1 MLEHKNG
8 NLCTEFG
15 NIQSF
20 KIFNLLDINEYYI
33 FNYCDFYAR
42 IYKLLNLKATQAMYD
57 DILFFVS
64 VVAYDKF
71 SVAAEKL
78 GISQSTISRK
88 IAALEQQLNFKLIK
102 RDSRNLE
109 LTEYGTNLAAAFHE
123 IDAEVE
129 AMLSGALL
137 KNKRYNN
144 VINILLPVG
153 MANYGFSRS
162 LVTINDKLEGIDL
175 NLTYYAGTVD
185 IDKYNYDLAVAS
197 QASKKEY
204 HAATLI
210 YSSKVIIV
218 CSQEYIQKYGL
229 CSTIEDL
236 SNHMVVGNV
245 RVLEENMIPQLFRES
260 DSEIT
265 QLLVD
270 YKLYLNS
277 FIEAKNLVMSG
288 LVISGL
294 LEDDV
299 KEELKSG
306 KIVRVLPDYHVGY
319 MNYYLVSKFKS
330 DDVRYTTVLELLE
343 DSFKKY

>member
-1 MLEHKNG
+1 
-8 NLCTEFG
+8 
-15 NIQSF
+15 
-20 KIFNLLDINEYYI
+20 
-33 FNYCDFYAR
+33 
-42 IYKLLNLKATQAMYD
+42 MYD
-57 DILFFVS
+57 DILFFVD
-64 VVAYDKF
+64 VVAHDKF

-78 GISQSTISRK
+78 GVSQSTISRK
-88 IAALEQQLNFKLIK
+88 IAALEQQLNLKLIK

-109 LTEYGTNLAAAFHE
+109 LTEHGANLVSVFRELGT
-123 IDAEVE
+123 EVE
-129 AMLSGALL
+129 SMVSGALL
-137 KNKRYNN
+137 KNKKYNN
-144 VINILLPVG
+144 IINILLPVG

-162 LVTINDKLEGIDL
+162 LVAINEKLEGIDL

-185 IDKYNYDLAVAS
+185 IDKYNYDLAIAS

-204 HAATLI
+204 HAATLV

-218 CSQEYIQKYGL
+218 CSQEYIQRHGL
-229 CSTIEDL
+229 CNTIEDL
-236 SNHMVVGNV
+236 SKHMVVGNV
-245 RVLEENMIPQLFRES
+245 RVLEENMIPQLFREG

-270 YKLYLNS
+270 YRLYLNS
-277 FIEAKNLVMSG
+277 FIEAKNLVESG

-306 KIVRVLPDYHVGY
+306 KIVRILPDYHVGY

>member
-42 IYKLLNLKATQAMYD
+42 IYKLLNFTTQAMYD

-129 AMLSGALL
+129 AMLSG
-137 KNKRYNN
+137 
-144 VINILLPVG
+144 
-153 MANYGFSRS
+153 
-162 LVTINDKLEGIDL
+162 
-175 NLTYYAGTVD
+175 GTT
-185 IDKYNYDLAVAS
+185 
-197 QASKKEY
+197 KE
-204 HAATLI
+204 
-210 YSSKVIIV
+210 
-218 CSQEYIQKYGL
+218 
-229 CSTIEDL
+229 
-236 SNHMVVGNV
+236 
-245 RVLEENMIPQLFRES
+245 
-260 DSEIT
+260 
-265 QLLVD
+265 
-270 YKLYLNS
+270 
-277 FIEAKNLVMSG
+277 
-288 LVISGL
+288 
-294 LEDDV
+294 
-299 KEELKSG
+299 
-306 KIVRVLPDYHVGY
+306 
-319 MNYYLVSKFKS
+319 
-330 DDVRYTTVLELLE
+330 
-343 DSFKKY
+343 

>member
-1 MLEHKNG
+1 MRV
-8 NLCTEFG
+8 
-15 NIQSF
+15 
-20 KIFNLLDINEYYI
+20 
-33 FNYCDFYAR
+33 A
-42 IYKLLNLKATQAMYD
+42 QAMYD
-57 DILFFVS
+57 DILFFIS
-64 VVAYDKF
+64 IAAYDKF

-78 GISQSTISRK
+78 GVSQSTISRK

-109 LTEYGTNLAAAFHE
+109 LTEYGENLVATFR
-123 IDAEVE
+123 EVGVE
-129 AMLSGALL
+129 LETMVSGALL
-137 KNKRYNN
+137 KNKKYNN
-144 VINILLPVG
+144 IINILLPVG
-153 MANYGFSRS
+153 MANYSFSRS
-162 LVTINDKLEGIDL
+162 LVTINEKLEGIDL

-185 IDKYNYDLAVAS
+185 IDKYNYDLAIAS

-210 YSSKVIIV
+210 YSNKVIIV

-229 CSTIEDL
+229 CTSIEDL

-270 YKLYLNS
+270 YRLYLNS
-277 FIEAKNLVMSG
+277 FIEAKNLVKSG

-306 KIVRVLPDYHVGY
+306 EIVRILPDYHVGY

-330 DDVRYTTVLELLE
+330 DDTRYTTVLELLE